1 MMERDENQNL
11 IDKCFENNSERLNL
25 SRKGIKALPQSI
37 GKLATLRYLIL
48 HSNRLT

>member
-1 MMERDENQNL
+1 MEPNEIHHL

>member
-1 MMERDENQNL
+1 MMEGDEIQNL

-25 SRKGIKALPQSI
+25 SQKGIKALPQSI

-48 HSNRLT
+48 HRNRLT

>member
-1 MMERDENQNL
+1 MMEADEIQNL
-11 IDKCFENNSERLNL
+11 IDECFENNSERLNF

-37 GKLATLRYLIL
+37 GKLATLWYLIL